1 MDDVH
6 NPVVNLRDLHFEE
19 LDQHSGM
26 SAGDAE
32 LRGAL
37 RVVVHVHQVHLD
49 VIPVVV
55 ALSRNLLPP
64 VNVSFGAIHEIECH
78 APVGLGA
85 ENRAGDDLADALFEG
100 VHHHVTLGV
109 LDVREHE
116 LAG

>member
-6 NPVVNLRDLHFEE
+6 NPVVNLRNLHFEE

-37 RVVVHVHQVHLD
+37 RVVVHVHQIHLD
-49 VIPVVV
+49 VIPVVI

-64 VNVSFGAIHEIECH
+64 VEVSFGAVHEIERH

-85 ENRAGDDLADALFEG
+85 ENGAGDDLTDTLFKG
-100 VHHHVTLGV
+100 VDHHVTLGV

-116 LAG
+116 LTG